1 MLKLGVKLVENRKS
15 TKKPVILLQTW
26 YLHSKVLMKVRIVF
40 RRSEGFKKCGTM
52 KQGYPLVLSTAL
64 NKVVLTSKSVD
75 EVLKRDHL
83 NESY

>member
-1 MLKLGVKLVENRKS
+1 
-15 TKKPVILLQTW
+15 
-26 YLHSKVLMKVRIVF
+26 MKARIAF
-40 RRSEGFKKCGTM
+40 RRLAFRRFESEGSKKCGTM

-75 EVLKRDHL
+75 EALKRDHL